1 MKIIKLDAIDS
12 TNAYLRQLHVDEKLE
27 DFTII
32 IARSQTAGKGQM
44 GTKWS
49 SEEGK
54 NLTFSVFK
62 KVSCLENDEG
72 FYISIATS
80 LAIYNA
86 LKYFQIP
93 RLAIKWPND
102 ILSENQKICGIL
114 IENVIQNSKMT
125 AAIIGIGL
133 NVNQTDFESIF
144 NASSLKKITGI
155 HFDLDEV
162 MFQIVS
168 QLKKYSKLIT
178 ARSFDVLK
186 DEYEDL
192 LFRKNKP
199 STFKNNKGEMFMGF
213 IQGVAEDGKLNVL
226 LEDEITATFDL
237 KEIKLLY

>member
-12 TNAYLRQLHVDEKLE
+12 TNTFLRQLSWEQKLD
-27 DFTII
+27 DFTIV
-32 IARSQTAGKGQM
+32 IAASQTAGKGQM
-44 GTKWS
+44 GTVWD
-49 SEEGK
+49 SEKGK

-62 KVSCLENDEG
+62 KISCLENDEG

-86 LKYFQIP
+86 LKHFQIP
-93 RLAIKWPND
+93 KLTIKWPND

-133 NVNQTDFESIF
+133 NVNQTNFEALP
-144 NASSLKKITGI
+144 NATSLKQRTGI

-162 MFQIVS
+162 MFQIAG
-168 QLKKYSKLIT
+168 QLKKYSELIT
-178 ARSFDVLK
+178 ARSFEILK
-186 DEYEDL
+186 MEYESL
-192 LFRKNKP
+192 LFRKDKP
-199 STFKNNKGEMFMGF
+199 STFKDKTGNMFMGF
-213 IQGVAEDGKLNVL
+213 IQGVADDGKLNVL
-226 LEDEITATFDL
+226 LEDEIMAEFDL

>member
-12 TNAYLRQLHVDEKLE
+12 TNSYLRQLRLEEKLA
-27 DFTII
+27 DFTIVT
-32 IARSQTAGKGQM
+32 ATSQTAGKGQM

-49 SEEGK
+49 SEKGK

-62 KVSCLENDEG
+62 KISCLENEEQ
-72 FYISIATS
+72 FYISMATS

-86 LKYFQIP
+86 LKHFQIP
-93 RLAIKWPND
+93 KLAIKWPND
-102 ILSENQKICGIL
+102 ILSENRKICGIL

-133 NVNQTDFESIF
+133 NVNQTNFAENL
-144 NASSLKKITGI
+144 NASSLKKTTGI

-162 MFQIVS
+162 LFQIAA
-168 QLKKYSKLIT
+168 QLEKYADLIT
-178 ARSFDVLK
+178 ERSFEPLK
-186 DEYEDL
+186 LEYESL
-192 LFRKNKP
+192 LFRKDKP
-199 STFKNNKGEMFMGF
+199 STFQNKKGELFMGF

-226 LEDEITATFDL
+226 LEDDIMTAFDL

>member
-12 TNAYLRQLHVDEKLE
+12 TNTFLRQLSWEQKLD
-27 DFTII
+27 DFTIV
-32 IARSQTAGKGQM
+32 IAASQTAGKGQM
-44 GTKWS
+44 GTVWD
-49 SEEGK
+49 SEKGK

-62 KVSCLENDEG
+62 KISCLQNDEG

-86 LKYFQIP
+86 LKHFQIP
-93 RLAIKWPND
+93 KLAIKWPND

-133 NVNQTDFESIF
+133 NVNQTAFNNLQ
-144 NASSLKKITGI
+144 NASSLKKKTGV

-162 MFQIVS
+162 MFQIAG

-178 ARSFDVLK
+178 ERSFETLK
-186 DEYEDL
+186 TEYESL

-199 STFKNNKGEMFMGF
+199 STFKDKAGNMFMGF
-213 IQGVAEDGKLNVL
+213 IQGVSEDGKLNVL
-226 LEDEITATFDL
+226 LEDEIMAAFDL
-237 KEIKLLY
+237 KEIKLMF

>member
-12 TNAYLRQLHVDEKLE
+12 TNTYLRQLSTEENLD
-27 DFTII
+27 DFTIV
-32 IARSQTAGKGQM
+32 IAASQTAGKGQM
-44 GTKWS
+44 GTKWKT
-49 SEEGK
+49 EKGK

-72 FYISIATS
+72 FYISMATS

-93 RLAIKWPND
+93 KLAIKWPND

-133 NVNQTDFESIF
+133 NVNQTNFEVGL
-144 NASSLKKITGI
+144 NASSLKNSVGI

-162 MFQIVS
+162 LFQIAE
-168 QLKKYSKLIT
+168 QLKKYSILIT
-178 ARSFDVLK
+178 ERSFKQLK
-186 DEYEDL
+186 EEYESL
-192 LFRKNKP
+192 LFRKDKP
-199 STFKNNKGEMFMGF
+199 STFKTPNGELLMGF

-226 LEDEITATFDL
+226 LEDEIMTAFDL
-237 KEIKLLY
+237 KEIKLMY

>member
-12 TNAYLRQLHVDEKLE
+12 TNTFLRQLSSTELLE
-27 DFTII
+27 DFTIV
-32 IARSQTAGKGQM
+32 IAASQTAGKGQM

-49 SEEGK
+49 SEKGK

-62 KVSCLENDEG
+62 KISCLETDEG
-72 FYISIATS
+72 FYISMATS

-86 LKYFQIP
+86 LSYFQIP
-93 RLAIKWPND
+93 KLAIKWPND
-102 ILSENQKICGIL
+102 ILSESQKICGIL

-133 NVNQTDFESIF
+133 NVNQTEFEIGL

-162 MFQIVS
+162 MFQITN
-168 QLKKYSKLIT
+168 QLKKYSRLIT
-178 ARSFDVLK
+178 DRSFDVLK
-186 DEYEDL
+186 TEYESL

-199 STFKNNKGEMFMGF
+199 STFKNLNGDFIMGF
-213 IQGVAEDGKLNVL
+213 IQGVSEDGKLNVL
-226 LEDEITATFDL
+226 LEDEIVTAFDL
-237 KEIKLLY
+237 KEIKLMY

>member
-12 TNAYLRQLHVDEKLE
+12 TNTYLRQLSLEEKLE

-32 IARSQTAGKGQM
+32 TAASQTAGKGQM
-44 GTKWS
+44 GTKWD
-49 SEEGK
+49 SEKGK

-62 KVSCLENDEG
+62 KVSCLENEEQ

-80 LAIYNA
+80 LAIYKA
-86 LKYFQIP
+86 LKHFQIP
-93 RLAIKWPND
+93 KLAIKWPND

-133 NVNQTDFESIF
+133 NVNQTDFDINL
-144 NASSLKKITGI
+144 NASSLKKIRGI

-162 MFQIVS
+162 MFHIAS
-168 QLKKYSKLIT
+168 QLKKYAALIT
-178 ARSFDVLK
+178 ERSLDVLK
-186 DEYEDL
+186 EEYESL
-192 LFRKNKP
+192 LFRKDKP
-199 STFKNNKGEMFMGF
+199 STFQNTNGELFMGF
-213 IQGVAEDGKLNVL
+213 IQGVAENGKLNVL
-226 LEDEITATFDL
+226 LEDEIMTAFDL